1 MATDQCIDET
11 LQVISAVFNKT
22 SQWRETV
29 YHIWWKTFLPVVDR
43 DLETALDAFCT
54 RQYEYKPN
62 NLLADFKAEVE
73 KHIKLSGGTGLAR
86 NEFVLCEDCIQLNGM
101 REVVATFMVL
111 ETGEYKTKKDWKL
124 ACTCKGA
131 QEMHPNSATYIEIE
145 DRMKQ
150 DRRIH
155 LKNFHFTHRG
165 MPIMRQQYR
174 EPERWA
180 RNQRHFSNDNMYMK
194 LVELYKLQAQQ
205 KQQEAERNNPPDSI
219 F

>member
-11 LQVISAVFNKT
+11 LQVISAVFAKGRNWK
-22 SQWRETV
+22 ETV
-29 YHIWWKTFLPVVDR
+29 YHVWWKTFLPVVDR

-54 RQYEYKPN
+54 KQYEYKPN
-62 NLLADFKAEVE
+62 NLLGDFKAEVE
-73 KHIKLSGGTGLAR
+73 KHIKLSGGTGLSR
-86 NEFVLCEDCIQLNGM
+86 NEYVLCEDCIQLNGM
-101 REVVATFMVL
+101 REVAATFMLL

-124 ACTCKGA
+124 SCTCKGA
-131 QEMHPNSATYIEIE
+131 LEMHPNAATYTEME

-155 LKNFHFTHRG
+155 LKNYHFTHRG
-165 MPIMRQQYR
+165 MPVMRQEYR

-180 RNQRHFSNDNMYMK
+180 HNQRHFSEDNMYMR
-194 LVELYKLQAQQ
+194 LVNLYKQRAN
-205 KQQEAERNNPPDSI
+205 QEAVKKDTPNSI

>member
-11 LQVISAVFNKT
+11 LQVISAVFNKNA
-22 SQWRETV
+22 QWRDTV

-86 NEFVLCEDCIQLNGM
+86 NEFTLCEDCIQLNGM
-101 REVVATFMVL
+101 REVAATYMVL

-145 DRMKQ
+145 DRMKN

-155 LKNFHFTHRG
+155 LKNYHFTHRD

-180 RNQRHFSNDNMYMK
+180 RNQRHFSKDNMYMK